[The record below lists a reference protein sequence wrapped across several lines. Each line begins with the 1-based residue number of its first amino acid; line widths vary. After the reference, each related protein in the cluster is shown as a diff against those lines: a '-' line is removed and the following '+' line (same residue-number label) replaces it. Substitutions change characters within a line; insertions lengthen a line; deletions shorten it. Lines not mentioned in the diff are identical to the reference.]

1 MNTYEPEYREYA
13 AGLARRNATPGPMD
27 MQTWSDMCDDYA
39 VDNGYA
45 DVENPR
51 ISKSGYYRA
60 TLVRLDGTRNHVWC
74 QERSGRWYVKH
85 S

>member
-1 MNTYEPEYREYA
+1 
-13 AGLARRNATPGPMD
+13 MD
-27 MQTWSDMCDDYA
+27 MQRWSDMCDDYA

-51 ISKSGYYRA
+51 ISRSGYYRA
-60 TLVRLDGTRNHVWC
+60 TLVRLDGRRVRVWA
-74 QERSGRWYVKH
+74 QARGSKWYVKH